1 MYHPP
6 RRFELPTS
14 FHQCFPNRQ
23 PSDATGETKH
33 GNFVPWQCDKSWCQ
47 ETWELNLQSLVLS
60 CKLVYKP
67 HEGWMCIHYK
77 GVINYQLIHC
87 FGAPPCTKHIR
98 NYDLRTSKAQ
108 EIIENSSDF
117 FPLGNEHRLTVSIK
131 GCF

>member
-117 FPLGNEHRLTVSIK
+117 SP
-131 GCF
+131 